1 MDGLHL
7 PNIPS
12 PRGVQRGAAPP
23 FWASAEMTISAHPRA
38 SISVR
43 RPSDP
48 PLPSS
53 PPARHLRGEENRI
66 YHAGIISKPLPDN
79 VESCAMVD

>member
-23 FWASAEMTISAHPRA
+23 LWASAEMTISAHPRA
-38 SISVR
+38 SISG
-43 RPSDP
+43 RPCSDP
-48 PLPSS
+48 SPPSHPLPRSL
-53 PPARHLRGEENRI
+53 ARDD
-66 YHAGIISKPLPDN
+66 PDGQDHN
-79 VESCAMVD
+79 PTLW